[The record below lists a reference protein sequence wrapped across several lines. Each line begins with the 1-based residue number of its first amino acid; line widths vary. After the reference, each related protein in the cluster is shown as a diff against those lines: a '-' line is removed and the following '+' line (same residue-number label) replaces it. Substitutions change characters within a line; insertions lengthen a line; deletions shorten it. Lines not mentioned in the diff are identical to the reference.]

1 MGLRKMNAGVGLLVT
16 VLLLAH
22 AISLAVWM
30 LSRGA
35 VPQMENYLPW
45 ILTGATVVHALVSIG
60 LMISGHKGTKNHKS
74 KKYPKMNAQTI
85 IQRISGALMVL
96 FTWLHI
102 AGASGIMTPPQAVHA
117 IVPPLFFILVMVHIA
132 VSTGKAFITLGIGS
146 AKLVKRADI
155 AVKALCAVVLVADV
169 IGFYLHVC

>member
-16 VLLLAH
+16 VLLMAH
-22 AISLAVWM
+22 AIGLAVWM

-60 LMISGHKGTKNHKS
+60 LMISGHKGAKNHQS
-74 KKYPKMNAQTI
+74 KKYPQMSVSTM

-117 IVPPLFFILVMVHIA
+117 IVPPLFFLLVMVHIA
-132 VSTGKAFITLGIGS
+132 VSTSKAFITLGIGN
-146 AKLVKRADI
+146 AKFVKRADI
-155 AVKALCAVVLVADV
+155 AVKTLCALVLVADI